1 MRLLIYIA
9 FLVTFFFDDDLKEMR
24 NLYQIAS
31 KSEEYVNSLKALSLK
46 QNNLGQPLK
55 TAYFGA
61 AEMVSAQYKLLP
73 NKKIATFNNGKK
85 ILDQA
90 LKSDSLNVEIR
101 YLRFT
106 IQSNCPSFLGY
117 NKNIES
123 DKQFIIKNL
132 GVLKTKDKDLY
143 VKIYTYLL
151 TQSKLDAGEK
161 KMLEG

>member
-1 MRLLIYIA
+1 MPLLVYIP
-9 FLVTFFFDDDLKEMR
+9 FLISLFFDDDLKEMR
-24 NLYQIAS
+24 NLYQVAS
-31 KSEEYVNSLKALSLK
+31 KSEEYVISLQELSLK
-46 QNNLGQPLK
+46 QNDLGQSLK

-61 AEMVSAQYKLLP
+61 AEMVSAQYKFMP
-73 NKKIATFNNGKK
+73 SKKISTFNTGRK

-90 LKSDSLNVEIR
+90 LKSDSLNIEIR

-117 NKNIES
+117 NKYIES

-132 GVLKTKDKDLY
+132 NALKAKDKDLY

-151 TQSKLDAGEK
+151 TQSKLNANEK
-161 KMLEG
+161 KLLE